1 MTDAKFFHLYT
12 GPLDVNTYIVI
23 NAQSG
28 FVVDPGGNA
37 EDIFAIFKKQKA
49 KVEAILLT
57 HAHFNHIGGVAELCR
72 MASRRRKRQ

>member
-37 EDIFAIFKKQKA
+37 EDIFAIFKK
-49 KVEAILLT
+49 
-57 HAHFNHIGGVAELCR
+57 
-72 MASRRRKRQ
+72 RKRQ